1 MALAPSKA
9 AVLQSLAHRML
20 LSSATITLAA
30 ATQETVQPRLFAQV
44 ALQSSALMALASKT
58 ECSAR
63 LLQLATHPH
72 QSDALTWLVLLLLLL
87 ALPLMSAHKALLL
100 AKTAHAL
107 QMQLNVVQSLAHHTS
122 ATSAL
127 MASVLLMQLPVI
139 SPQMAALQALH
150 LNALMVP
157 VFFN

>member
-1 MALAPSKA
+1 MALAHSKA
-9 AVLQSLAHRML
+9 AVPQSLAHRVL
-20 LSSATITLAA
+20 LTSATITLAA
-30 ATQETVQPRLFAQV
+30 VTQATAQPRLFVQV

-63 LLQLATHPH
+63 QLQLATHPH

-87 ALPLMSAHKALLL
+87 VLPLMSAHKAVLL
-100 AKTAHAL
+100 AKTAHVL
-107 QMQLNVVQSLAHHTS
+107 HLQLNAIQSLAHHTS

-127 MASVLLMQLPVI
+127 MASVLLIQPPVI

-150 LNALMVP
+150 LNALMVL
-157 VFFN
+157 VLFN